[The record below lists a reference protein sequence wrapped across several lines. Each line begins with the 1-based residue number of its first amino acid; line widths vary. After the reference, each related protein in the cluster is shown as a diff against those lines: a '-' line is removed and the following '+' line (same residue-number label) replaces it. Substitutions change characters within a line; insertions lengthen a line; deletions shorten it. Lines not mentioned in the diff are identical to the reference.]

1 MKRFVVTGYKDGGF
15 VFSFPL
21 NAISSYYALY
31 YASKDEL
38 VEDMEFD
45 RLVIEEVK
53 EWEKRLRS
61 QQKTKN

>member
-21 NAISSYYALY
+21 NALNSYYALY

-53 EWEKRLRS
+53 E
-61 QQKTKN
+61 